1 MRWLRHVYSVVETAP
16 ISDKDFIS
24 WAAYHASCQP
34 SLHLPVADSFLLP
47 LLLENAHSPALVK
60 HVMGL
65 IKSTVEYLNP
75 TQKPVIAADQP
86 LYALAKEIQWT
97 WPDTHGEQKCV
108 LMLGGLHIEMSAFK
122 TLGDWLNGSG
132 WTSLL
137 TAAGIATSGVA
148 DSFLKASHLTRT
160 RHAHQITAAAL
171 YILLQRAFR
180 AYMEAS
186 PAEQSTDMQ
195 EWQDRK
201 SKEQPQFKYWTL
213 VLHFQITIL
222 QMIYSL
228 RAGKFVKY
236 VESLSKL
243 MPWLFALDHTNYA
256 RWLSVHI
263 RDMVQL
269 ESIHPEIYHEFC
281 SGSFVVRKTQ
291 RKFSSIA
298 MDQLHEQCNALIWQ
312 RYQQP

>member
-86 LYALAKEIQWT
+86 LYALAKEMQWT

-132 WTSLL
+132 
-137 TAAGIATSGVA
+137 
-148 DSFLKASHLTRT
+148 
-160 RHAHQITAAAL
+160 
-171 YILLQRAFR
+171 
-180 AYMEAS
+180 
-186 PAEQSTDMQ
+186 
-195 EWQDRK
+195 
-201 SKEQPQFKYWTL
+201 
-213 VLHFQITIL
+213 
-222 QMIYSL
+222 
-228 RAGKFVKY
+228 
-236 VESLSKL
+236 
-243 MPWLFALDHTNYA
+243 
-256 RWLSVHI
+256 
-263 RDMVQL
+263 
-269 ESIHPEIYHEFC
+269 
-281 SGSFVVRKTQ
+281 
-291 RKFSSIA
+291 
-298 MDQLHEQCNALIWQ
+298 
-312 RYQQP
+312 